1 MIFALNVIHFLGKIR
16 KNIEMSA
23 TKTLPRVLT
32 IFILPLF
39 FFFFF
44 FFSPILVFLYYIDT
58 KVLNQVVFK
67 SFTCTYYRNP
77 DKTSI
82 LDMFSES
89 P

>member
-39 FFFFF
+39 FFCF
-44 FFSPILVFLYYIDT
+44 FFSYLGVLVLYRY
-58 KVLNQVVFK
+58 KGFK
-67 SFTCTYYRNP
+67 PGCF
-77 DKTSI
+77 
-82 LDMFSES
+82 
-89 P
+89 